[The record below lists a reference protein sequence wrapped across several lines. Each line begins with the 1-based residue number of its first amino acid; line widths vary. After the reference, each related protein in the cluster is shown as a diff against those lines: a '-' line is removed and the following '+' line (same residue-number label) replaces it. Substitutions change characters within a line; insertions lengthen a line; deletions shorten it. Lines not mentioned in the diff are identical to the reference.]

1 MGSVAPRKAI
11 KSPSLVPRGEAGGT
25 HWLQDLGGT
34 HKQHFH
40 GNTAKKQ
47 PGGSPEG
54 YTIQE
59 NFAAGKG
66 TEIQVLQHQGGVRAP
81 TPTSSTHKTT
91 QPQQLGVQWGPCAR
105 ILVIGSLVL
114 PACWGAV
121 CNCNAD
127 CRGCAMPLIYS
138 LKPPAF

>member
-1 MGSVAPRKAI
+1 MGTVAPRKAI
-11 KSPSLVPRGEAGGT
+11 KSPSLVPKGEAGGT

-54 YTIQE
+54 YAIQE
-59 NFAAGKG
+59 NFAAGKS

-81 TPTSSTHKTT
+81 TPRFSTHK
-91 QPQQLGVQWGPCAR
+91 PLSHSSLGCNGGPA
-105 ILVIGSLVL
+105 LGSL
-114 PACWGAV
+114 
-121 CNCNAD
+121 
-127 CRGCAMPLIYS
+127 
-138 LKPPAF
+138 